1 MKTFITVADGFSY
14 TVDVGQDKDENWQL
28 MDDADPTDIWFH
40 ANGSP
45 SAHVI
50 LRAPESG
57 VVPISIVRFCAEK
70 TKCLDVIYT
79 YVANIRKG
87 RHVGEAIILDTKK
100 VHRNI
105 MRTQCNEPIQE
116 SR

>member
-1 MKTFITVADGFSY
+1 MKTFVTAVEGVSY
-14 TVDVGQDKDENWQL
+14 TVIVGQNKHDNWEL
-28 MDDADPTDIWFH
+28 MDDADPGDIWFH
-40 ANGSP
+40 ANGSS

-50 LRAPESG
+50 LQAPESG

-79 YVANIRKG
+79 HVANIRKG

-105 MRTQCNEPIQE
+105 MRSYSNEPIQE
-116 SR
+116 KR

>member
-1 MKTFITVADGFSY
+1 MRTFITVAEGVSY
-14 TVDVGQDKDENWQL
+14 TVDVGQDKHDNWRL
-28 MDDADPTDIWFH
+28 MDDADPADIWFH

-57 VVPISIVRFCAEK
+57 VVPMSIVRFCAEK
-70 TKCLDVIYT
+70 TKCLDVVYT
-79 YVANIRKG
+79 LVANIRKG
-87 RHVGEAIILDTKK
+87 RHIGEAVILDTKK

-105 MRTQCNEPIQE
+105 MRSYCNEPIQE
-116 SR
+116 KR